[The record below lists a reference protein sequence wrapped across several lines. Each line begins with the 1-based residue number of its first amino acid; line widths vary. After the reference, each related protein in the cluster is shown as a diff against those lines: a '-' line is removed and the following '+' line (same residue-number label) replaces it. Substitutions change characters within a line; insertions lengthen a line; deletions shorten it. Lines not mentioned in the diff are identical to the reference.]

1 METIT
6 KTIYKSNDGKEFDT
20 EKECLEYES
29 KSIFETWYSKNQ
41 LLINVP
47 DDNGEFRCDIKY
59 YEIFEWLIKYK
70 KEIAKFLFHHDFSLL
85 QELKNILDKPLDIDD
100 SDDMA
105 NFIDDL
111 EKLSDRYKKFF

>member
-1 METIT
+1 METII
-6 KTIYKSNDGKEFDT
+6 KTIYKSNDGREFDT

-29 KSIFETWYSKNQ
+29 KGSFETWYNQ
-41 LLINVP
+41 SEGLNCRNIIVYFETLKDWLLEN
-47 DDNGEFRCDIKY
+47 
-59 YEIFEWLIKYK
+59 K
-70 KEIAKFLFHHDFSLL
+70 KEIAKFLFPYDFSLL
-85 QELKNILDKPLDIDD
+85 QELKNILDKPLDVDD